1 MRFGKYL
8 GILAVPNEIRG
19 INNGNIFNED
29 DWKRVITIAEGNT
42 NIDVV
47 GQLGVGFFS
56 VFSYSEKPMIQSDVS
71 MKLSSKSQDFFH
83 VKLFIQTEQI
93 FNIMN
98 GSSITLNHIDVE
110 SDVHINEDIH
120 EKYFIIS

>member
-1 MRFGKYL
+1 
-8 GILAVPNEIRG
+8 
-19 INNGNIFNED
+19 D